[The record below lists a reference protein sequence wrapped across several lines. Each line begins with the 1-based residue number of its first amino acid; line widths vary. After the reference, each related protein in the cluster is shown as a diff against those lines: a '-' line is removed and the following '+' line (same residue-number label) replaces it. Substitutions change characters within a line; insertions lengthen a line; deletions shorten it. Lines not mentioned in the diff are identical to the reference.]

1 MPFVTPKQ
9 QCQRTEYVG
18 VVKPLSYWTVFT
30 DRVLNTAVCL
40 IWVGSIVIT
49 ASCLLGCA
57 DPPVQRQAVPAASRY
72 QHNVVDTR

>member
-9 QCQRTEYVG
+9 QCQRTECVG

-57 DPPVQRQAVPAASRY
+57 DPPVQRQPVPAASRY